1 MIALE
6 ILDVKKCM
14 ADMLAGEAF
23 DGFLLCEANITTG
36 NHFLIDGTVVD
47 DFYDENDR
55 IINQIDEGYMPYKM
69 ERSICFEIIKGK
81 RTPHS
86 FRFTFLASKR
96 DYENILG
103 DASSQDIANLTLN
116 IIYANGKLTATTA
129 VTHSSF
135 SMDKSVEIAWDKWV
149 RDFFRH
155 LEIAVSDMI

>member
-14 ADMLAGEAF
+14 SDMLAGEAF
-23 DGFLLCEANITTG
+23 DGFLLREASITTG
-36 NHFLIDGTVVD
+36 NNFLIDGTLVE

-55 IINQIDEGYMPYKM
+55 AINQIDEGYMPYKL
-69 ERSICFEIIKGK
+69 ERGICFEIIKGK

-96 DYENILG
+96 EYEGILG
-103 DASSQDIANLTLN
+103 EIASQDIANMTLN
-116 IIYANGKLTATTA
+116 ILYANGKLTATTA
-129 VTHSSF
+129 VTHRGF
-135 SMDKSVEIAWDKWV
+135 SMDKSAELAWDKWV
-149 RDFFRH
+149 RDFFRQ